1 MASLAG
7 TVRWWEKVEEPTT
20 VWQAL
25 LTDDGLEYYVNTE
38 TNETTWEKPEEL
50 YVFRHKILSLNY
62 SPAHTSIFFLTPQLS
77 SLQYDD
83 SRVKCTWRL
92 GMGAT

>member
-50 YVFRHKILSLNY
+50 MTTAELNARGDWVGRRTRLMY
-62 SPAHTSIFFLTPQLS
+62 MC
-77 SLQYDD
+77 LQ
-83 SRVKCTWRL
+83 RV
-92 GMGAT
+92 ATRGKTQSAA

>member
-25 LTDDGLEYYVNTE
+25 LTDDGLEYYVNTKQM
-38 TNETTWEKPEEL
+38 KPHG
-50 YVFRHKILSLNY
+50 RNQKN
-62 SPAHTSIFFLTPQLS
+62 
-77 SLQYDD
+77 
-83 SRVKCTWRL
+83 
-92 GMGAT
+92 

>member
-1 MASLAG
+1 MTSLAG

-20 VWQAL
+20 IWQAL

-50 YVFRHKILSLNY
+50 MTTEELNARGDWVWAPHAINVYV
-62 SPAHTSIFFLTPQLS
+62 PAKVLLHGKTQS
-77 SLQYDD
+77 
-83 SRVKCTWRL
+83 
-92 GMGAT
+92 AA

>member
-50 YVFRHKILSLNY
+50 YVFKHKILSLNN
-62 SPAHTSIFFLTPQLS
+62 STSILFLTPQIS
-77 SLQYDD
+77 IFTT
-83 SRVKCTWRL
+83 V
-92 GMGAT
+92 

>member
-50 YVFRHKILSLNY
+50 YVMEFYPKTTFSHVQVFS
-62 SPAHTSIFFLTPQLS
+62 F
-77 SLQYDD
+77 
-83 SRVKCTWRL
+83 
-92 GMGAT
+92 